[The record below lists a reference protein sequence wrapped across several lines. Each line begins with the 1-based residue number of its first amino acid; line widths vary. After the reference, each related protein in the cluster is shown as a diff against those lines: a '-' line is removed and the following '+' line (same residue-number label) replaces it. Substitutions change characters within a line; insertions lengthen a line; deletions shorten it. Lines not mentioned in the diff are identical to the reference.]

1 MRRADRFGKNYL
13 NQSARLVGDSAPLV
27 DERAS
32 IRAAARLLS
41 SASNFNYTAT
51 ERGERFDARPAYQD
65 NGFHRPM
72 VRIYQSAVR
81 GCA

>member
-27 DERAS
+27 DE
-32 IRAAARLLS
+32 RAAARLLS